1 MRNLKKTITAAVLL
15 ISFSA
20 AGAALG
26 NGVSAASLEAKSPSA
41 PSAGAGRDYRIA
53 LLNAEHSDGPVIHKP
68 MQGQG
73 RPEGTPAQG
82 FGEMRNRPRDGSGH
96 HYEERHARRFEKDD
110 NDGHHYEGRHARR
123 FEGDDDNGHH
133 HEGRHGRRFHKD
145 NNDGDHRYERHH
157 ERRFERDDRDRD
169 HRYGSPC
176 PEGRGRQAAPPED
189 APF

>member
-73 RPEGTPAQG
+73 RPEGIPARG
-82 FGEMRNRPRDGSGH
+82 FGKMRNRPRDGSGH
-96 HYEERHARRFEKDD
+96 HYEGRHARRFEKDN
-110 NDGHHYEGRHARR
+110 NDSHHYEGRHARR
-123 FEGDDDNGHH
+123 FERDDDDGHH
-133 HEGRHGRRFHKD
+133 YEGRHGRRFHKD

-176 PEGRGRQAAPPED
+176 PEGWGRQAAPPED